1 MAYVWESL
9 TRTEFRAPHVLVRVF
24 ALAIILPT
32 VLPVLTH
39 AEDPSQGYLRVLSVC
54 MCLLAT
60 ASAVLL
66 AVKSRAATWCF
77 WGVVVLGCL
86 PFIDNVETALNLV
99 LFYGGAVVYSSSWRQ
114 NILNLVLLLCFY
126 IPRSLSSSPIDA
138 LYAIVFGLGAS
149 FIIPLSTRLLV
160 EHYGQQ
166 ERDLQ
171 SRIDEGEQRL
181 DEGRKELARE
191 LHDVVARELTIIA
204 LHSSMA
210 RTSMDQQLRDNT
222 FDLIGEQSRNSL
234 NNLRRLVKVLR
245 TSSNPSKAPVL
256 LGSTVDLP
264 AVASRVRSDL
274 EMAGCAVQLTTE
286 GELGK
291 IPDELKPTA
300 QRALEE
306 LGINAIKHGDRSQP
320 VELAV
325 QADATRL
332 RIFCRNAIDK
342 DARLSGQLGMGYGL
356 AGLRERCELLG
367 GSLDSRPRGGAW
379 EVHLSLPFEA

>member
-1 MAYVWESL
+1 MAHIWESFVH
-9 TRTEFRAPHVLVRVF
+9 TRFRAPHVLVRVF
-24 ALAIILPT
+24 ALAIII
-32 VLPVLTH
+32 PVVVSALTNM
-39 AEDPSQGYLRVLSVC
+39 QGELRVLTVC
-54 MCLLAT
+54 ICMA
-60 ASAVLL
+60 AIVSAVLL
-66 AVKSRAATWCF
+66 AAKLWLAVWCF
-77 WGVVVLGCL
+77 WIVLALGSL
-86 PFIDNVETALNLV
+86 PYFDDLLTALDIV

-114 NILNLVLLLCFY
+114 NIVNLLLLLAFFV
-126 IPRSLSSSPIDA
+126 PRVWTASPVDIAYSLI
-138 LYAIVFGLGAS
+138 FGLGATYLV
-149 FIIPLSTRLLV
+149 PLALRLLV
-160 EHYGQQ
+160 ERHSVQRSDFQ
-166 ERDLQ
+166 A
-171 SRIDEGEQRL
+171 RIDEGERRL

-210 RTSMDQQLRDNT
+210 RTSTDQQLRDNT

-274 EMAGCAVQLTTE
+274 EMAGYVVQLTTE
-286 GELGK
+286 GELGT

-306 LGINAIKHGDRSQP
+306 LGINAIKHGDRSRP

-332 RIFCRNAIDK
+332 RISCRNAINK

-367 GSLDSRPRGGAW
+367 GSLDSRLRGGAW
-379 EVHLSLPFEA
+379 EVHLTLPFEA